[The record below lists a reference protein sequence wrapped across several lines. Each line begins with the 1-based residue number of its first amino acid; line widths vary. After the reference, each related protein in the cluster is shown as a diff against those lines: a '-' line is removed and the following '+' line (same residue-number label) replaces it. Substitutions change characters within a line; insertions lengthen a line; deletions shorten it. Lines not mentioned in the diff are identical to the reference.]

1 MQTFYTQL
9 KHNNQY
15 IIYVLF
21 QEMLNKMRNLI
32 IQFGQKFIHS
42 LDKGFGVLQS
52 TLSDKCIKERNKLNQ

>member
-1 MQTFYTQL
+1 
-9 KHNNQY
+9 
-15 IIYVLF
+15 
-21 QEMLNKMRNLI
+21 MLNKMRNLI